1 MKIIGGKYK
10 GTTLLVP
17 KGRLVRP
24 TLALKKEALFNIL
37 TSYCYF
43 VEENKT
49 VVKFLNSNCYKIL
62 KKNQFEILNIKYN
75 NLSIKTLKKN
85 INIIFFDP
93 PYNYIIKESMFDLII
108 EKTTSNPIFILE
120 TSNKTHI
127 PKINYLKVIDERF
140 FGKTK
145 ISFLIKK

>member
-1 MKIIGGKYK
+1 M
-10 GTTLLVP
+10 L
-17 KGRLVRP
+17 
-24 TLALKKEALFNIL
+24 
-37 TSYCYF
+37 
-43 VEENKT
+43 
-49 VVKFLNSNCYKIL
+49 IL

-75 NLSIKTLKKN
+75 NLSIKTLKEN
-85 INIIFFDP
+85 INIVFFDP

-108 EKTTSNPIFILE
+108 EKTSSNPIFILE
-120 TSNKTHI
+120 TSSKTHI